1 MTNKNPD
8 LCIRTKSFS
17 LALIKF
23 YSKLPKTTEA
33 QVIGKQLLRS
43 GTSVGAQYHEAKQAR
58 SKAEF
63 ISKIG
68 GALQELEETIYW
80 LDLLDLSHIKTPPSL
95 PDAIAEAK
103 EIKAMLIATSRTIK
117 AKK

>member
-1 MTNKNPD
+1 MVNGKLKKVVMTNKNPD

-80 LDLLDLSHIKTPPSL
+80 LDLLDL
-95 PDAIAEAK
+95 
-103 EIKAMLIATSRTIK
+103 
-117 AKK
+117 